1 MEKNISRR
9 SFLKGTA
16 IGAAGIAVAST
27 GLKLQESKAEDAI
40 AWDAEYDVV
49 VLGYG
54 GAGANA
60 AVAAYENGAKVLLA
74 EKAPEGAEGGNT
86 AVSGQF
92 VMATDDADGLYD
104 YLTTLMGKFQNWDP
118 DAVRAYCE
126 GCVENYAWMTGPMGG
141 DPAIISPTE
150 HPSAGMEARNTDW
163 KLADGE
169 EGRLADPYKLG
180 RKDYWYYNWAEF
192 PEIPSSVHCLCL
204 TATGTRFDRGYYN
217 LCPSPPALNLS
228 QHQGLFK
235 SVSSSHQVGQS
246 IGGSASASDLPM
258 NTQD

>member
-16 IGAAGIAVAST
+16 IGAAGIAAAT
-27 GLKLQESKAEDAI
+27 AGLKLQSGKAEDAI

-49 VLGYG
+49 VLGFG

-92 VMATDDADGLYD
+92 VMSTDDADGLYD

-118 DAVRAYCE
+118 EAVRAYCE

-141 DPAIISPTE
+141 DPEIISPTE
-150 HPSAGMEARNTDW
+150 HPSPDRPVQAGPE
-163 KLADGE
+163 
-169 EGRLADPYKLG
+169 RLLVLQLG
-180 RKDYWYYNWAEF
+180 RVPGNPLQQALPVPDRDGF
-192 PEIPSSVHCLCL
+192 PL
-204 TATGTRFDRGYYN
+204 
-217 LCPSPPALNLS
+217 
-228 QHQGLFK
+228 
-235 SVSSSHQVGQS
+235 
-246 IGGSASASDLPM
+246 
-258 NTQD
+258 

>member
-9 SFLKGTA
+9 SFLKGAA
-16 IGAAGIAVAST
+16 IGAAGLTVASA
-27 GLKLQESKAEDAI
+27 GLNLRQAKAEDEI

-49 VLGYG
+49 VLGFG

-60 AVAAYENGAKVLLA
+60 AVAAYEQGAKVLLA

-92 VMATDDADGLYD
+92 VMATDDADGLYE

-141 DPAIISPTE
+141 DPAIISPTD
-150 HPSAGMEARNTDW
+150 HPSAGMEAMNKDW
-163 KLADGE
+163 KLADGH
-169 EGRLADPYKLG
+169 RYP
-180 RKDYWYYNWAEF
+180 F
-192 PEIPSSVHCLCL
+192 
-204 TATGTRFDRGYYN
+204 
-217 LCPSPPALNLS
+217 
-228 QHQGLFK
+228 
-235 SVSSSHQVGQS
+235 
-246 IGGSASASDLPM
+246 
-258 NTQD
+258 